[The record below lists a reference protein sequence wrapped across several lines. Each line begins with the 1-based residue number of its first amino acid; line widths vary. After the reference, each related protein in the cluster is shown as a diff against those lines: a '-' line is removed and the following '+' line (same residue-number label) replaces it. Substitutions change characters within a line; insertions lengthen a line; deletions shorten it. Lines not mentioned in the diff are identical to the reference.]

1 MEEYKLEFDNLVL
14 EELSKEDTTWTKYL
28 PDTHFLRLKQ
38 FYRPNQYPVKII
50 EPELTQPYALIYK
63 DTFTDTYY
71 NIKYYNNAERLV
83 PNGLLTQGNDKSTNI
98 QIKKLKGGKKSRRNK
113 KNKKRTN
120 KRGKKN
126 AVN

>member
-14 EELSKEDTTWTKYL
+14 EELSREDTTWTKDL
-28 PDTHFLRLKQ
+28 PDTHFLKSKEY
-38 FYRPNQYPVKII
+38 YRPNQYPVKII
-50 EPELTQPYALIYK
+50 APRINQPYALLYGDK
-63 DTFTDTYY
+63 DTNTYY
-71 NIKYYNNAERLV
+71 NINYYNNAGRHV
-83 PNGLLTQGNDKSTNI
+83 PNGLLSVGNSTNI